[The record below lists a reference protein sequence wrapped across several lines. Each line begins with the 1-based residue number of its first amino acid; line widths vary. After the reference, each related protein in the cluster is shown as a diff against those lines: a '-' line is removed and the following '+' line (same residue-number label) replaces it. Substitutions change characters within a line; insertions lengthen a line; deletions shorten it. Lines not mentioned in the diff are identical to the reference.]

1 QRWALVGQAH
11 EQMTTSLRSL
21 VASIEVEPDGVEWNP
36 LEHQLRGGDDHP
48 SWQVLDHEG
57 NVIDRSPYFPNLT
70 GAFSENLT
78 TVEVRDAASV
88 STWWIVSE
96 VVAVPPGAQPDDEP
110 VVSDGPDED
119 EIPEY
124 PALTV

>member
-1 QRWALVGQAH
+1 MSLATRLSIFSVAVLIAVLIGFSSALYLFQRWALVGQAH

-70 GAFSENLT
+70 GAFSEKL
-78 TVEVRDAASV
+78 
-88 STWWIVSE
+88 
-96 VVAVPPGAQPDDEP
+96 Q
-110 VVSDGPDED
+110 
-119 EIPEY
+119 
-124 PALTV
+124 